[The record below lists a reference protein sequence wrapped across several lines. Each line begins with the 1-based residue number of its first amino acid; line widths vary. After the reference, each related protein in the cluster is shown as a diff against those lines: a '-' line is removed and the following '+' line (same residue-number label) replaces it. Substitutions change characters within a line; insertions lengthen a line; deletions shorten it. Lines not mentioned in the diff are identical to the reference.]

1 MSRRSLAVVDE
12 LQVNLKVGGLEHCND
27 FLQVI
32 AGLGGDAQLIALD
45 VRLHALGALF
55 ADHLGDLLCL
65 ILRDAFLDGALDAGF
80 LAGCV
85 GLAGVQGLQGD
96 AAFALMRILS
106 PE

>member
-1 MSRRSLAVVDE
+1 MPRRSLAVVDE

-55 ADHLGDLLCL
+55 ADHLGDLLRL
-65 ILRDAFLDGALDAGF
+65 ILGDAFLDGALDAGF
-80 LAGCV
+80 LTGCV
-85 GLAGVQGLQGD
+85 GLAGV
-96 AAFALMRILS
+96 
-106 PE
+106 